1 MSPIRRSG
9 TDGEVHSGAASPARR
24 RWLACGAAVAAGG
37 LLPGAARAQRYPSHT
52 VRIIAPQAPGGPTDT
67 VARLVA
73 HHFAERWKESVV
85 VENHGGAAGTIG
97 GRLVARS
104 APDGHTLL
112 VGSNAAI
119 ASAAIQT
126 EGAGYDPLRDWAPV
140 GRIVRVGYV
149 LALRPGLGVST
160 VRELV
165 ALARAR
171 AEPLTIATVGVGS
184 NSARAVV
191 QFARVAGIPVTEVP
205 YRGGAPALQAV
216 ITEHVDG
223 TVCDVALAL
232 PFLAAG
238 KVRIAAGCGRS
249 RLALLPD
256 VPTFAE
262 AGFPGVVAEPWYGI
276 VAPAG
281 TAPSTVAEIA
291 AALRAMHADPEVGR
305 RFKAL
310 GYEPIVEAPEEFA
323 AAIAAEVA
331 QARVGFD
338 GAPRR
343 P

>member
-1 MSPIRRSG
+1 MSSIPRSRTAVG
-9 TDGEVHSGAASPARR
+9 NRPGAGSPARR
-24 RWLACGAAVAAGG
+24 RWLAGACAAAAGAW
-37 LLPGAARAQRYPSHT
+37 LPGAARAERFPSRT
-52 VRIIAPQAPGGPTDT
+52 VRIIAPQAPGGPSDT

-73 HHFAERWKESVV
+73 QHFAERWTASVI
-85 VENHGGAAGTIG
+85 VENHGGAAGTIA

-104 APDGHTLL
+104 PADGYTLL
-112 VGSNAAI
+112 VGSNAPI

-126 EGAGYDPLRDWAPV
+126 EGAGYDPLRDWTPV

-149 LALRPGLGVST
+149 LALRPGLGVT
-160 VRELV
+160 TLRELV
-165 ALARAR
+165 AFARGR

-184 NSARAVV
+184 NSARAVI
-191 QFARVAGIPVTEVP
+191 QFARVAGIPLTDVP
-205 YRGGAPALQAV
+205 YRGGAPGLQAV

-223 TVCDVALAL
+223 TFCDVALAL

-238 KVRIAAGCGRS
+238 KVRIPASCGRS
-249 RLALLPD
+249 RLPLLPD

-281 TAPSTVAEIA
+281 TPAPVVAEIA
-291 AALRAMHADPEVGR
+291 ASLRAMLADPEVGR

-310 GYEPIVEAPEEFA
+310 GYEPIVEPPEAFGE
-323 AAIAAEVA
+323 AIAAEVA
-331 QARVGFD
+331 QARAGLEA
-338 GAPRR
+338 GARR